1 MFALKI
7 THKGKDTVVGVRDGL
22 LTVLVHDESERCIV
36 YANSVE
42 TESRERN
49 IWFNAEEMDGEIEV
63 EVVETPHLSMPLKT
77 EQGVSIR
84 KAPSKIERYRM
95 LEETLKEKG
104 LI

>member
-7 THKGKDTVVGVRDGL
+7 TYKGKDTVVGVRDGL

-49 IWFNAEEMDGEIEV
+49 IW
-63 EVVETPHLSMPLKT
+63 L
-77 EQGVSIR
+77 
-84 KAPSKIERYRM
+84 
-95 LEETLKEKG
+95 
-104 LI
+104 